1 MNPIV
6 SKEEKELIG
15 RSDRPAVSIILPF
28 EPKMSVGSELEYK
41 LKLAMGKVEKELL
54 SNYPADM
61 ALPVITKLQQL
72 IGQLNFNTH
81 KKSIALF
88 ASPSIDK
95 VFYLDVAVE
104 EKIVIDESFEI
115 RDLVYSKKQ
124 TIQYLVMLLSGKSSK
139 MFLGN
144 CSKFLLIKSNVPDSV
159 FAYERDMPEK
169 VTHYSDAHQY
179 KEILLE
185 KFLHHMDEGLSLIL
199 KAYPLPVFVM
209 GAKRVLGH
217 FNQISKNQKSILQ
230 YIHGNYEE
238 CTEFEIRQIIRPYVA
253 DWNKVRQQ
261 SLLQQIGRA
270 KSDNIL
276 SSGMEEVWAAASH
289 KNGHL
294 LIVEKDFMFPAHRG
308 HHEDRIY
315 KEETSH
321 LKPFYI
327 KDAVDDVMEKVLQI
341 GGDVE
346 FVDNG
351 VLKDYGQIALIR
363 YF

>member
-1 MNPIV
+1 MNHIV
-6 SKEEKELIG
+6 STEEKELIG
-15 RSDRPAVSIILPF
+15 QSDKPAVSIILPF
-28 EPKMSVGSELEYK
+28 EPKMSVKAELEYK
-41 LKLAMGKVEKELL
+41 LKLAMGKIEKELF
-54 SNYPADM
+54 SNYPAHM
-61 ALPVITKLQQL
+61 ALPVITKLHQL

-95 VFYLDVAVE
+95 VFYLDVAVD

-139 MFLGN
+139 MYLGN
-144 CSKFLLIKSNVPDSV
+144 CSKFILIKSNVPDNIY
-159 FAYERDMPEK
+159 AEERDMPEK
-169 VTHYSDAHQY
+169 VTHSDTHKY
-179 KEILLE
+179 KEILID
-185 KFLHHMDEGLSLIL
+185 KFLHHMDEGLSTVL

-209 GAKRVLGH
+209 GAKKVLGH
-217 FNQISKNQKSILQ
+217 FNQISKNQKNILQ

-238 CTEFEIRQIIRPYVA
+238 CTEYEIRQIIRPYVA
-253 DWNKVRQQ
+253 DWNKVKQQ
-261 SLLQQIGRA
+261 NLLQQIGRA
-270 KSDNIL
+270 KDDNIL
-276 SSGMEEVWAAASH
+276 SSGMKEVSVAASH

-294 LIVEKDFMFPAHRG
+294 LIVEKDFMFPAHQG
-308 HHEDRIY
+308 DYTNRIY
-315 KEETSH
+315 KENISH
-321 LKPFYI
+321 RTPFYL
-327 KDAVDDVMEKVLQI
+327 KDAVDDVMEKVLQM

-351 VLKDYGQIALIR
+351 VLKDFGQIALIR